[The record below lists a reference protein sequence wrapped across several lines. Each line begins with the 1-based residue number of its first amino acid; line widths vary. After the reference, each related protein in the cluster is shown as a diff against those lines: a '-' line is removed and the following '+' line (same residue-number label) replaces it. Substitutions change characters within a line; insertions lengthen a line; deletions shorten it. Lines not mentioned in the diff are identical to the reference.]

1 MNALQGRISNC
12 LRPSLVTAI
21 LLSLVPVAGAAEDTP
36 TRAATPSGVAKTADA
51 VAKPLLPPNG
61 AEPSSQPSQRVLLV
75 RASAVPLGENSVIA
89 VSPQEAQRELLVLES
104 GLFRRSLAEPKV
116 LSVPEQGGWVRGLF
130 KEPKASK
137 LWSLF
142 NPKAPLD
149 SETDLM
155 RSARIFGIRGDAPL
169 PTSMQDP
176 IQIEPVG
183 IRFWQINR

>member
-1 MNALQGRISNC
+1 
-12 LRPSLVTAI
+12 
-21 LLSLVPVAGAAEDTP
+21 
-36 TRAATPSGVAKTADA
+36 
-51 VAKPLLPPNG
+51 VAKPLVPPNG
-61 AEPSSQPSQRVLLV
+61 AEPISQPSQRVLLV

-142 NPKAPLD
+142 NPRAPLD

>member
-1 MNALQGRISNC
+1 MNAYNGRISKRLRVMMPLAAC
-12 LRPSLVTAI
+12 LMVA
-21 LLSLVPVAGAAEDTP
+21 VAGAAEDKP
-36 TRAATPSGVAKTADA
+36 TVPANPSGRSAADTAPAGSTRSDRKT
-51 VAKPLLPPNG
+51 
-61 AEPSSQPSQRVLLV
+61 VLLV
-75 RASAVPLGENSVIA
+75 RASEVPLGDNSVTS
-89 VSPQEAQRELLVLES
+89 VSPREAQQELKDIES

-116 LSVPEQGGWVRGLF
+116 LSVPEQGGWVRGFL

-137 LWSLF
+137 LWSFF

-183 IRFWQINR
+183 IRFWQMSK

>member
-1 MNALQGRISNC
+1 
-12 LRPSLVTAI
+12 
-21 LLSLVPVAGAAEDTP
+21 
-36 TRAATPSGVAKTADA
+36 
-51 VAKPLLPPNG
+51 
-61 AEPSSQPSQRVLLV
+61 
-75 RASAVPLGENSVIA
+75 VPLGDNSVIA
-89 VSPQEAQRELLVLES
+89 VSPQEAKRELLGIDG

-116 LSVPEQGGWVRGLF
+116 QSVPEQGGWVRGFF

-137 LWSLF
+137 LWSFF

-149 SETDLM
+149 TETDLM

-176 IQIEPVG
+176 IHVEPVG